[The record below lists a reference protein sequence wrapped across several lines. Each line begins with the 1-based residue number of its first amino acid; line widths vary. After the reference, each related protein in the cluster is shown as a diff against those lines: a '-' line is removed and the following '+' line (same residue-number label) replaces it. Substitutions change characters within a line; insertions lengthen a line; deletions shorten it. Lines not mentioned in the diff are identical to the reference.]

1 MKKYIEKYG
10 KELVRKALRGKQ
22 TYTTK
27 YKKTSRRNSERFYVT
42 RGLRKAGL
50 RIVCFEIY
58 STGKYSSIYVYVQK
72 IGTTYKVTDCGYS
85 AARYLENNIV
95 DAAKDLPVISWSS
108 VPSNKLVDAICD
120 CAIKSYKLIT
130 TGK

>member
-10 KELVRKALRGKQ
+10 KELVRKALKNKRILWHNKNRVWVKVDEVKNGL
-22 TYTTK
+22 
-27 YKKTSRRNSERFYVT
+27 KKIRFEFSN
-42 RGLRKAGL
+42 L
-50 RIVCFEIY
+50 IQHI
-58 STGKYSSIYVYVQK
+58 SICIYVQK

-85 AARYLENNIV
+85 AARYLENNIIA
-95 DAAKDLPVISWSS
+95 AAKDLPVISWSC
-108 VPSNKLVDAICD
+108 VPSNKLVEAICD